1 MIVRYELRCSE
12 CGGLAQR
19 HELPCAACG
28 GLLEFSL
35 REDARDPALARAYIA
50 TVSQRRANNTP
61 LDRSG
66 IWRWRELLPS
76 IPFESV
82 VTLAE
87 GNLPLYD
94 VPEIAAREGL
104 AALAFLH
111 LGMNPTGSF
120 KDLGMTVAIS
130 AARAA
135 GSTRAIC
142 ASTGN
147 TASSMAAYA
156 ARAGM
161 EAYAMVPRGK
171 ISGAKLAQMRDYG
184 VRVVEVEGSFDDAL
198 AALTAR
204 TDGDAAVVNS
214 INPYRLEGQKCTAF
228 AMLEARSWRVPDWVV
243 VPGGNLGN
251 SSAIGKGFREA
262 LALGMIE
269 RLPRIAVVQAEG
281 AAPFVRLYTS
291 RTDLIPVVPHTIAS
305 AIAVG
310 APKSWRKARAE
321 LDASHGAAVAVSDD
335 EIDAAKARIGAA
347 GIGCEPASAATLA
360 GIMRLRA
367 TGIITASDDVVAVL
381 TGHVLKD
388 SDASLRIADRRD
400 VGA

>member
-1 MIVRYELRCSE
+1 MIARYELRCSR
-12 CGGLAQR
+12 CAKPALR
-19 HELPCAACG
+19 HDAPCTACG
-28 GLLEFSL
+28 ELLEFAL
-35 REDARDPALARAYIA
+35 QAAPIDANAAREYVSMIAR
-50 TVSQRRANNTP
+50 RRAENHP

-66 IWRWRELLPS
+66 IWRWRELLPP
-76 IPFESV
+76 IPHDAI

-87 GNLPLYD
+87 GNVPLYD
-94 VPEIAAREGL
+94 APEIAAREGV

-135 GSTRAIC
+135 GAGRAIC

-161 EAYAMVPRGK
+161 EAYALVPRGK

-198 AALTAR
+198 AALT
-204 TDGDAAVVNS
+204 DGAHDGAAVVNS

-228 AMLEARSWRVPDWVV
+228 TMLEARSWKVPDWVV

-262 LALGMIE
+262 RALGFID

-281 AAPFVRLYTS
+281 AAPFVSLYRSGTE
-291 RTDLIPVVPHTIAS
+291 LVPVVPHTIAS

-321 LDASHGAAVAVSDD
+321 LDASSGAAVAVSDE
-335 EIDAAKARIGAA
+335 EIDAAKGRIGAA

-360 GIMRLRA
+360 GIGRMRA
-367 TGIITASDDVVAVL
+367 DGIISASDDIVAVL

-388 SDASLRIADRRD
+388 SDASVRVADRRD
-400 VGA
+400 VGP

>member
-1 MIVRYELRCSE
+1 MIARYELRCSE
-12 CGGLAQR
+12 CGALAQR
-19 HELPCAACG
+19 HDLPCAICG
-28 GLLEFSL
+28 ELLEFAL
-35 REDARDPALARAYIA
+35 QNDARDPALARAYIA
-50 TVSQRRANNTP
+50 MVSQRRASNDP

-76 IPFESV
+76 IPVDAV

-94 VPEIAAREGL
+94 VSAIAKREGI

-130 AARAA
+130 AAHAA
-135 GSTRAIC
+135 GARRAIC

-204 TDGDAAVVNS
+204 ADGEAAVVNS

-228 AMLEARSWRVPDWVV
+228 ALLEARSWRVPDWVV

-291 RTDLIPVVPHTIAS
+291 HTDLIPIVPHTVAS

-321 LDASHGAAVAVSDD
+321 IDASHGAVVAVSDD

-360 GIMRLRA
+360 GITRLRA
-367 TGIITASDDVVAVL
+367 AGSIATSDDVVAVL

-388 SDASLRIADRRD
+388 SDASLRVADHRD
-400 VGA
+400 AGA